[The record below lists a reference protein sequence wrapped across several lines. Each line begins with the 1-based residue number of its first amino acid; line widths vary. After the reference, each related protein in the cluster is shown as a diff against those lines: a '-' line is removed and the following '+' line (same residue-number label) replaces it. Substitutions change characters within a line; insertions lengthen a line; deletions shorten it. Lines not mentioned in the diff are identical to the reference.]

1 MKNYLINTYKDFNLT
16 FMKVK
21 FGFNASLT
29 IISKII
35 NTN

>member
-1 MKNYLINTYKDFNLT
+1 MKNYLNNIYRDFNLT

-29 IISKII
+29 ITSKII
-35 NTN
+35 NN